1 MKTTKKQD
9 YSLKKISLHNIMY
22 PMVYATQTQF
32 SVLLTISHSKVNVT
46 FIMQKHCRTERGF
59 VEIMQLA
66 YYFIETVLNQRK
78 DISNWLSINQTA
90 TSTFPFKKL
99 RLKQIP
105 AA

>member
-1 MKTTKKQD
+1 MKTTKKQE
-9 YSLKKISLHNIMY
+9 YSLKKIFLHNIMY
-22 PMVYATQTQF
+22 PVVYATQTQF

-99 RLKQIP
+99 CLKQIP

>member
-1 MKTTKKQD
+1 
-9 YSLKKISLHNIMY
+9 MY
-22 PMVYATQTQF
+22 PVVYATQTQF

-59 VEIMQLA
+59 VEIMQLVA

-90 TSTFPFKKL
+90 TSTFPFKKTSFETNSCSL
-99 RLKQIP
+99 EPFVPCKSKVEIDLML
-105 AA
+105 